1 MTGKNGRKSLFERV
15 KAGLEE
21 GIRYCRGE
29 VELKVTELLARPPE
43 LEKGDV
49 IALRQR
55 LQMTPQAFAR
65 LLNVPV
71 ATVKLW
77 ETGKRKPSRAALRL
91 MQICVEQPE
100 VPEKLVQATVVRP
113 IKRRLEKST
122 SK

>member
-1 MTGKNGRKSLFERV
+1 MTGKNGPKSLFERV

-29 VELKVTELLARPPE
+29 VDLKVTELLARPPQ
-43 LEKGDV
+43 LEKDDV

-71 ATVKLW
+71 STIKQW
-77 ETGKRKPSRAALRL
+77 ETGQRKPSRAALRL
-91 MQICVEQPE
+91 MQICVEQPD
-100 VPEKLVQATVVRP
+100 VPEKLVQATVARP
-113 IKRRLEKST
+113 SKSKLEKST
-122 SK
+122 AK